1 MLENA
6 ITDNG
11 KKDDYKDMT
20 KRLADE
26 LYKLQIKIK
35 EKKIPVIIL
44 FEGWGASGKG
54 SLIAETIK
62 MLDPRF
68 FKVYST
74 LPATDAEK
82 RYPMMKRF
90 WANIPEKGKMTILDR
105 SWYTELAIAKL
116 EDNISE
122 EEYKS
127 RVESANNFER
137 QLSDDGY
144 LIIKFFL
151 HISKS
156 EQKKRFGKLRDDD
169 STKWRVTDTDKMRNK
184 NYDTYYKQFD
194 DMLTRTN
201 TEYAHWRIIDT
212 TDKQFTRF
220 QVFNILVSQITNA
233 VNSEIHYPLPI
244 EVNDI
249 FSLVNMPRLNEVD
262 LSGKVVK
269 ESKYPDELKKRQKE
283 LARLHGKIYQ
293 KKIPVVILF
302 EGWDAAGKGGSIK
315 RLAAALDPRGYEA
328 VPIAAPEKYELNRHY
343 LWRFWNHIP
352 KTGHITIFDRSWYG
366 RVMVEKIEKLTPAE
380 RCDMAYREIDE
391 FERELTKS
399 GVIVIKFWLQIDK
412 DEQEKRFNERLNT
425 PEKRWKI
432 TDEDFRNREK
442 WDEYETEI
450 NTMLKKTST
459 TFAPWHII
467 EANDKLYARIK
478 VLDTVIDTLNDALKE
493 GKKKSK

>member
-11 KKDDYKDMT
+11 KRDDYKDMT
-20 KRLADE
+20 RRLSDE

-35 EKKIPVIIL
+35 EKNIPVIIL

-62 MLDPRF
+62 TLDPRF

-116 EDNISE
+116 EENISE
-122 EEYKS
+122 DEYTS
-127 RVESANNFER
+127 RVESVNTFER

-156 EQKKRFGKLRDDD
+156 EQKRRFIKLKDDD

-233 VNSEIHYPLPI
+233 VNSDVHYPLPM
-244 EVNDI
+244 EVSDV
-249 FSLVNMPRLNEVD
+249 FPLVNMPKLSEID
-262 LSGKVVK
+262 LSEKVVK
-269 ESKYPDELKKRQKE
+269 ETKYPEELKKRQKE
-283 LARLHGKIYQ
+283 LAKLHGKIYQ

-366 RVMVEKIEKLTPAE
+366 RVMVEKIEKLTPIE
-380 RCDMAYREIDE
+380 RCNMAYREIDE

-399 GVIVIKFWLQIDK
+399 GVVVIKFWLQIDK

-450 NTMLKKTST
+450 NTMLEKTST
-459 TFAPWHII
+459 TYAPWNII
-467 EANDKLYARIK
+467 EANDKLYTRIK
-478 VLDTVIDTLNDALKE
+478 VLDTVIDTLNNALKE
-493 GKKKSK
+493 DKKKNK